1 MWLVGALSLTLV
13 LLAPVAAAAELLL
26 PPGFTA
32 HVYVTGE
39 GFGTGGAPEI
49 PGLPSAS
56 TLAFD
61 PSGVLYLARTGRR
74 YGGGENYDLTRVYR
88 VPAGGARF
96 TRATEARYA
105 YGPPLHNPQVAAIHG
120 RDVLVSTF
128 EHDRK
133 IGVVYRVRDGRAE
146 LLAGGTPERGAPPLL
161 TQPEG
166 AAVDAAGNVYVADRG
181 RGVVVKLDPSGRVLD
196 GSYAS
201 VRRPRA
207 LAVDGENTLWI
218 ASDGDADA
226 PWQRGQGEIRK
237 VTGKDAA
244 TVVMRGLIAAAIAVT
259 PAGHLFVADR
269 HAGKILFVSRDGTAG
284 EFAGFTNGD
293 APRGLA
299 FAPIT
304 PETRAAGIAG
314 DLFAITI
321 QRGTFA
327 LNEVVRISGPFDEL
341 VRSREARGDR

>member
-1 MWLVGALSLTLV
+1 MRLAGAVSLVLV
-13 LLAPVAAAAELLL
+13 LLAPVAATAELVL

-32 HVYVTGE
+32 QVYVTGE
-39 GFGTGGAPEI
+39 GFGTVGTPGI
-49 PGLPSAS
+49 SGLPSAS

-61 PSGVLYLARTGRR
+61 PRGVLYLARTGRR
-74 YGGGENYDLTRVYR
+74 YGGREDYDLTRIYR
-88 VPAGGARF
+88 VPAGGARL
-96 TRATEARYA
+96 TQAAPERYA
-105 YGPPLHNPQVAAIHG
+105 YGPPLHNPQVAAMHG
-120 RDVLVSTF
+120 PDLLVSTF

-133 IGVVYRVRDGRAE
+133 VGVLYRVRDGRAE
-146 LLAGGTPERGAPPLL
+146 LLAGGTPERGTPPVLI
-161 TQPEG
+161 QPEG
-166 AAVDAAGNVYVADRG
+166 AAVDAAGNVYVADRS

-196 GSYAS
+196 GNYAS

-237 VTGKDAA
+237 VTGKEVA

-269 HAGKILFVSRDGTAG
+269 HAAKILFVSRDGTVG
-284 EFAGFTNGD
+284 ELAAFTGGD

-299 FAPIT
+299 FAPVT

-327 LNEVVRISGPFDEL
+327 LNEVVRISGPFDDL
-341 VRSREARGDR
+341 VRARER

>member
-1 MWLVGALSLTLV
+1 MRLAGALSLVVFLLV
-13 LLAPVAAAAELLL
+13 PVAARAEL

-32 HVYVTGE
+32 RVYVTGE
-39 GFGTGGAPEI
+39 GFDAGGASGI
-49 PGLPSAS
+49 AGVPSAS

-61 PSGVLYLARTGRR
+61 QSGVLYLARTGRR
-74 YGGGENYDLTRVYR
+74 YGGGEDYDLTRVHR
-88 VPAGGARF
+88 VPPGGARL
-96 TRATEARYA
+96 TQATEARYA

-120 RDVLVSTF
+120 RDLFVSTF

-146 LLAGGTPERGAPPLL
+146 LFAGGTPEGGAPPLL

-166 AAVDAAGNVYVADRG
+166 AAVDGAGNVFVADRE

-196 GSYAS
+196 PSYVS

-207 LAVDGENTLWI
+207 LAMDGASTLWV

-226 PWQRGQGEIRK
+226 PWQRGQGEIRR
-237 VTGKDAA
+237 VTAKDAV
-244 TVVMRGLIAAAIAVT
+244 TVVMRGLVAAAIALS
-259 PAGHLFVADR
+259 PDGHLFVADR
-269 HAGKILFVSRDGTAG
+269 HAAKILVVSREGTAG
-284 EFAGFTNGD
+284 ELAAFSGGD

-299 FAPIT
+299 FAPVT

-314 DLFAITI
+314 DLFVVTI
-321 QRGTFA
+321 RRGTWSV
-327 LNEVVRISGPFDEL
+327 NEVVRISGPFDDF
-341 VRSREARGDR
+341 VRSRAR